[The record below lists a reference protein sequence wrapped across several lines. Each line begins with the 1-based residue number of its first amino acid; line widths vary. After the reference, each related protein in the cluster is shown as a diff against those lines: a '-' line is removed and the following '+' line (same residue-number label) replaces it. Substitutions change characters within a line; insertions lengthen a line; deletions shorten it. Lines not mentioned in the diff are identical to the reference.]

1 MGEAMSAQKVFYI
14 IAFMLYSFLYVG
26 QPARA
31 FMQPDTTKTD
41 SLVTDTAIVYTHVN
55 IRVETEWSDPET
67 YENVRAM
74 VTFVEKMPHSVV
86 FKEPDQDTDE
96 FTLVEGMTVRIISRD
111 SGKIIKTL
119 QLKTAQ

>member
-1 MGEAMSAQKVFYI
+1 MLTQKVLYLIVFAVCSLLYI
-14 IAFMLYSFLYVG
+14 GLPVQALAPV
-26 QPARA
+26 
-31 FMQPDTTKTD
+31 DTTKTD
-41 SLVTDTAIVYTHVN
+41 SLVLDTAMVYTHVN
-55 IRVETEWSDPET
+55 IRVETEWGDPAT

-119 QLKTAQ
+119 QIKIPH